1 MTSYK
6 NPGQNLV
13 KLISVLR
20 FAVLAATALVIFD
33 ATADSDMAQ
42 RIKAQQAMADRH
54 EFDLPRDAGRKPVA
68 AFAFLGIEEGM
79 TVLDVGAYA
88 GYTTEMLS
96 AAVGPSGTV
105 YSHNSA
111 RVLER
116 YADGYYKR
124 TMEERLSGNR
134 LPNVRVHV
142 HDYLDLGLEEQIDVA
157 FLGNLLH
164 DFYHDDG
171 EEKAVNFLRA
181 IARTLKPN
189 GVFGITDHV
198 GVAGRDNAKLHR
210 IQTSVVK
217 SLLRQAGIE
226 VIATSNLYANSAD
239 DHSLMV
245 YNDAIYRQTDR
256 FFFRVRKV
264 Q

>member
-1 MTSYK
+1 M
-6 NPGQNLV
+6 

-20 FAVLAATALVIFD
+20 FAVLAATALFIFD

-42 RIKAQQAMADRH
+42 RIKAQQATPDRH
-54 EFDLPRDAGRKPVA
+54 SFDLPRDAGRKPVA

-116 YADGYYKR
+116 YADGYYKQ
-124 TMEERLSGNR
+124 TMEERLAGNR
-134 LPNVRVHV
+134 LPNVRMHV
-142 HDYLDLGLEEQIDVA
+142 HDYLDLGLEGQIDVA

-210 IQTSVVK
+210 IQTAVAK
-217 SLLRQAGIE
+217 SLFRQAGVE
-226 VIATSNLYANSAD
+226 VVATSNLYTNSAD

-245 YNDAIYRQTDR
+245 YNDAVYRQTDR
-256 FFFRVRKV
+256 FFFRVRLV

>member
-1 MTSYK
+1 
-6 NPGQNLV
+6 
-13 KLISVLR
+13 
-20 FAVLAATALVIFD
+20 
-33 ATADSDMAQ
+33 MAQ
-42 RIKAQQAMADRH
+42 RIKAQQATSDRH

-68 AFAFLGIEEGM
+68 AFSFLGIEEGM

-96 AAVGPSGTV
+96 AAVGPSGAV

-124 TMEERLSGNR
+124 TMEERLAGNR
-134 LPNVRVHV
+134 LPNVRMHV
-142 HDYLDLGLEEQIDVA
+142 HDYLDLGLEGQIDVA

-189 GVFGITDHV
+189 GVLGITDHV
-198 GVAGRDNAKLHR
+198 GVADRDNLKLHR
-210 IQTSVVK
+210 IQTSVAK
-217 SLLRQAGIE
+217 SLLREAGFE
-226 VIATSNLYANSAD
+226 VVASSNLYANSAD

-245 YNDAIYRQTDR
+245 YNESIYRQTDR
-256 FFFRVRKV
+256 FFFRVRQV